1 MAEIDY
7 KFNEDVHIAALKDHI
22 DKTYDSHY
30 SKEKFQATEF
40 IIDAGH
46 GDGFCIGNILK
57 YAQRYGKKGTH
68 TDARKDLMKILHYAV
83 IQMDIHDRK
92 TRGDDLYDEASFGPT
107 ISLKTNPIDN
117 IITKEYWD
125 R

>member
-1 MAEIDY
+1 MIDY
-7 KFNEDVHIAALKDHI
+7 KFNEDMHIAALKDHI
-22 DKTYDSHY
+22 DNTYNSHY

-68 TDARKDLMKILHYAV
+68 ADARKDLMKILHYAV
-83 IQMDIHDRK
+83 IQMDIHDK
-92 TRGDDLYDEASFGPT
+92 KIKSDEVSFGPT
-107 ISLKTNPIDN
+107 ISLDTNPIDQIQIN
-117 IITKEYWD
+117 SQDTDLY